1 MSDNMYLNIL
11 KQKYKGKRIKSPKG
25 GLTAAG
31 RKYFKRKEGAN
42 LKPGVK
48 GKANTP
54 EKRRRKGSFLTRF
67 YTNPRG
73 PMKDKKGRPT
83 RLALAARA
91 WGEAAPSTRQQAQKL
106 AAKGRRMLDRYQA
119 SKKTKKSLFKE
130 GGGAGGGGGAATS
143 GGFGSGGGTVF
154 TSTNSGIFTPTYGG
168 GGYKRKKNHIRE
180 IKRKKNKKSG
190 IERLSR
196 FLREFTPEKKALE
209 KMYSINATQPLV
221 ELMNSVMKSQY
232 PNGRGYGG
240 NLGMKV
246 LDWKKPNTNEEPPK
260 VSEFKG
266 RKQDEKDNDAVIE
279 QKYMEQKIKNLDDES
294 RKKGRDQAT
303 EDEVASAANPGL
315 VTLKSYSSGATSSLS
330 PTMRET
336 NPYKRGG
343 DKDKI
348 DDNPEINKDELTDLI
363 DKFLDIEKYSG
374 YSAATTQTTFAER
387 ETLDDKKQEIE
398 VLDDENDEEEQIQP
412 PKGQKKTYSTGD
424 GGGYSM

>member
-266 RKQDEKDNDAVIE
+266 RKRDEKDNDAVIE
-279 QKYMEQKIKNLDDES
+279 QKYMEQRIKNLDDES

-348 DDNPEINKDELTDLI
+348 DDNPEIEKDAPDELE
-363 DKFLDIEKYSG
+363 KFMTNLEKYSG

-398 VLDDENDEEEQIQP
+398 VLDDENDAEEQIQP